1 MSVHAS
7 DLTAA
12 TALAACVSGAGMAD
26 CSELIKLELSG
37 SPETLRALSL
47 QLTGTAL
54 AARGALAAGGAW
66 WCGEPATP
74 GAGVARETDL
84 GRLIVLGEP
93 SAGARLL
100 DRLQGIAAQWPAL
113 RLHDRSAQWDAI
125 AVVGRHAGRLLA
137 RLGVYGPSGD
147 PRHTSPFTAHPVGGA
162 SVRWLLESDQ
172 RAVALVDRTYAD
184 RAWRAIE
191 RAGRTLGVCCIGQ
204 DVLARHALLERRRG
218 LTPLV

>member
-1 MSVHAS
+1 M
-7 DLTAA
+7 
-12 TALAACVSGAGMAD
+12 
-26 CSELIKLELSG
+26 
-37 SPETLRALSL
+37 
-47 QLTGTAL
+47 
-54 AARGALAAGGAW
+54 
-66 WCGEPATP
+66 
-74 GAGVARETDL
+74 ARETDL

-93 SAGARLL
+93 SAGALLL

-125 AVVGRHAGRLLA
+125 AVVGRHAGQLLA

-184 RAWRAIE
+184 RAWHAIE

-204 DVLARHALLERRRG
+204 DAWPGTRCWSAGAALTPAGLTAARRFCVAEPIFRRG
-218 LTPLV
+218 SQ